1 MKRLCLL
8 FTAGVFL
15 IYPAIAQSTNS
26 PAPAPATPTTTAPA
40 PQKLGALTKE
50 ERSELNKDRS
60 NAVKANPDLDA
71 EHKDLDAQRKTLD
84 DKYKVWS
91 QKVDEAAIAIDPN
104 VAAIIAK
111 RDAGK
116 PKPSDTEVKAPTL
129 STNAPTAAPPA
140 N

>member
-15 IYPAIAQSTNS
+15 TSPAIAQSTNS
-26 PAPAPATPTTTAPA
+26 PAPATPTTTAPA

-116 PKPSDTEVKAPTL
+116 PKPSDTEVKAPTP
-129 STNAPTAAPPA
+129 STNAPTAAPSA